1 MNSGRKQGDKKV
13 YAREG
18 NRGCRLA
25 QNHPGTTSP
34 PRWTLS
40 SSLGA
45 KRTQGVSPHLHEG
58 ELLLAG
64 VVVARGPL
72 VLLRR
77 ARAVLVTELVCG
89 VNQLPGVLGRA

>member
-1 MNSGRKQGDKKV
+1 MHV
-13 YAREG
+13 
-18 NRGCRLA
+18 RGTEAARLA
-25 QNHPGTTSP
+25 QNHPRTTSP

-45 KRTQGVSPHLHEG
+45 ERTQGAGPHLHEG